1 MDFSYGYGHGN
12 DGKNLTQVKDNFTL
26 LTAKDSEF
34 LEELTAFIRRVLIQA
49 NELQTRAKSIVQGFL
64 RPHC

>member
-1 MDFSYGYGHGN
+1 MVMETTE
-12 DGKNLTQVKDNFTL
+12 KNLTQVQDNFTL
-26 LTAKDSEF
+26 LTVKDSEF

-49 NELQTRAKSIVQGFL
+49 NELQTRAKSIVQGFV

>member
-1 MDFSYGYGHGN
+1 MVMETTE
-12 DGKNLTQVKDNFTL
+12 KNLTQVEDNFTL

-34 LEELTAFIRRVLIQA
+34 LEELTAFIRRILIQA